1 MRIVISGAPKTG
13 KTTLA
18 KELATPHVARLHTDD
33 LIASHD
39 WSEASQAVSEW
50 FDRYKGFSFV
60 IEGVAVP
67 RALRKWLARN
77 PEGKPCDVAIVLSK
91 PHVEQTKAQLAMGK
105 GVDKVWQ
112 EILPELI
119 KRGVKIENK

>member
-18 KELATPHVARLHTDD
+18 DDMAGTGRSAMHTDD
-33 LIASHD
+33 LIGSLD
-39 WSEASQAVSEW
+39 WSEASAEVSTW
-50 FDRYKGFSFV
+50 FDWPGSWIV
-60 IEGVAVP
+60 EGVAVP

-112 EILPELI
+112 EILPELR
-119 KRGVKIENK
+119 KRGVRIENK